1 MSLGKWI
8 LTFLLSVAVTTATLA
23 AFLRVTTIDVGR
35 ANPAVAAAP
44 TAASV
49 VDAVEMAT
57 ATATPLERSTE
68 LAAENVA
75 PDAAA
80 DMPPPA
86 DAPTAASTEAVAP
99 AAAPAAAAAAETKVV
114 ISMVHKPGQRTLEYV
129 LLVNES
135 AQVDMTGWTI
145 ESPRGAVYTFP
156 NFLLFPETFV
166 RVYSMNGAD
175 SPTSLFWNQNEAIW
189 KSGDVVLLKNGGVEM
204 ARFTVQ

>member
-23 AFLRVTTIDVGR
+23 AFLRVTTVDVGE

-44 TAASV
+44 TEASV

-57 ATATPLERSTE
+57 ATAPPTE
-68 LAAENVA
+68 PVDGGVTLDATAA
-75 PDAAA
+75 
-80 DMPPPA
+80 PPASSA
-86 DAPTAASTEAVAP
+86 DAPAVAP
-99 AAAPAAAAAAETKVV
+99 AAVDAPAAPATATDPKVV

-129 LLVNES
+129 LLVNEA
-135 AQVDMTGWTI
+135 AQIDMTGWTI

-189 KSGDVVLLKNGGVEM
+189 KPGDVVLLKNGGVEM